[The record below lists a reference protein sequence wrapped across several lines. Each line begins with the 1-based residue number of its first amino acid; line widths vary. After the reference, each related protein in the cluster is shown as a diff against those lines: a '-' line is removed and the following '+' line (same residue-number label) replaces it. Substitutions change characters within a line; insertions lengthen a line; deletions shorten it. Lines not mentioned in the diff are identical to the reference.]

1 MFYFLFENFHQ
12 GPEESE
18 ESESNPPT
26 EQAVSK
32 SSEVGRVMT
41 EEEYDEWKKEK
52 DGGRRSEE
60 DTGIDWGMGEEKIKV
75 KFLSSPI
82 SFICFFLANDIIVPT
97 MRISISNY
105 RYSGFQGFIFKN
117 FC

>member
-1 MFYFLFENFHQ
+1 MKSPLKQNVSCFLFEKFHQ

-32 SSEVGRVMT
+32 SNEVGRVMT
-41 EEEYDEWKKEK
+41 EEEYEEWKKGKE
-52 DGGRRSEE
+52 GGRQSEE

-82 SFICFFLANDIIVPT
+82 SFICFTFWQMTLLFPL
-97 MRISISNY
+97 
-105 RYSGFQGFIFKN
+105 
-117 FC
+117 